1 MKKNLCIG
9 WFFPCEQN
17 VQDGTFASTSD
28 INIATHCKNIVS
40 KGIDFLCYPIGGC
53 QRYFW
58 RPQKEEEP
66 PQINLPDQQ
75 LQSRSWQTY
84 VNSCIS
90 SWIDCD
96 SDDDEISRLSI
107 VGLEKE
113 LNYLSYMGL
122 QSVVIPLKHVKSPKL
137 GSIIHKWLWS
147 KASNFTFWIIL
158 PTNLSCFRGN
168 ACDVWSIW
176 ADFRNMCENHPRLM
190 AGIKICEDSDEEFY
204 TTALL
209 NRWRNE
215 PVACLWIDSA
225 IFVSGSASNDLR
237 LSQFHCQLLRDI
249 WLDICPSLRPRYVLL
264 SSLSNDNGINLASDY
279 ADAVKATFSDS
290 TELGRNL
297 VRKWPIEL
305 VDSLQTPL
313 QPLSA
318 NLESIVYNTF
328 EEDKVK
334 YAAYKTA
341 ISLALKD
348 IIDRKSAENNISSE
362 VSIVAFVVGAGRG
375 PLVNM
380 LIDSENEVKNCYSVS
395 FILNI
400 WAVEKNPNACLSLQ
414 YCNEQRWN
422 NRVHILHCDM
432 RNLAELNTQSK
443 IPNADIIISELLG
456 SFADNELSPECL
468 DGISMIVDDNTLFI
482 PQSYKSYLAPAQ
494 SIRMHQNVIKMGTE
508 KDYWSEKVPGTGREP
523 CSSPITGDSL
533 YVACLSDS
541 CLLDEPKECF
551 AFCHP
556 NTESNAREKHLRF
569 TFAYPCELM
578 GFAGYFDVCLYKNIS
593 LSTVPKDHTSGLIS
607 WFPALLPLR
616 NLIRLSE
623 ESTISLFI
631 SRKID
636 EGGIWYEWCIEYEE
650 PNTGNKIKT
659 PLQNKNGETQYM
671 RLKSE

>member
-1 MKKNLCIG
+1 MTKNLCIG

-17 VQDGTFASTSD
+17 VADGTLASTSD
-28 INIATHCKNIVS
+28 INIAMHCKNIVS
-40 KGIDFLCYPIGGC
+40 KGIDFLCYPIGGSK
-53 QRYFW
+53 RYVW
-58 RPQKEEEP
+58 RPQKVEVP
-66 PQINLPDQQ
+66 PQIYLPDQQ

-96 SDDDEISRLSI
+96 SDDDEISKLSI
-107 VGLEKE
+107 DGLEME

-122 QSVVIPLKHVKSPKL
+122 QSVVIPVKHVKSPKL
-137 GSIIHKWLWS
+137 GSIVHKWLWR

-158 PTNLSCFRGN
+158 PTNISCFHGN
-168 ACDVWSIW
+168 AYDIWSIW

-204 TTALL
+204 TAALL

-225 IFVSGSASNDLR
+225 IFVSGSACNDLK
-237 LSQFHCQLLRDI
+237 LSQ
-249 WLDICPSLRPRYVLL
+249 
-264 SSLSNDNGINLASDY
+264 
-279 ADAVKATFSDS
+279 
-290 TELGRNL
+290 
-297 VRKWPIEL
+297 KWPIEL
-305 VDSLQTPL
+305 VDSLQIPL

-348 IIDRKSAENNISSE
+348 IVDRKSAENNITSE

-375 PLVNM
+375 PLVTM
-380 LIDSENEVKNCYSVS
+380 LIDSENEVKNCCSVS

-432 RNLAELNTQSK
+432 RNLAELKMQRK

-456 SFADNELSPECL
+456 SFADNELCPECL
-468 DGISMIVDDNTLFI
+468 DGVSMIGDDNTVFI
-482 PQSYKSYLAPAQ
+482 PKSYKSYLAPAQ
-494 SIRMHQNVIKMGTE
+494 SIRIHQNIIKIGTE
-508 KDYWSEKVPGTGREP
+508 KDYWSEKIPGTGREP
-523 CSSPITGDSL
+523 YSDPIPGDSL

-551 AFCHP
+551 SFCHP

-569 TFAYPCELM
+569 SFAYPCELM

-593 LSTVPKDHTSGLIS
+593 LSTVPNVHTSGLIS

-616 NLIRLSE
+616 NLIRLSDK
-623 ESTISLFI
+623 SSISIFI

-636 EGGIWYEWCIEYEE
+636 EGGIWYEWYIEYEE

-659 PLQNKNGETQYM
+659 PLQNGNGETQYM